1 MRYRTDIVPRD
12 PMWFERAKLSRHHE
26 RRFAPFERHGRGPAS
41 FSRPRA
47 GQRVGV
53 FAATRTYRTRPVGC
67 PAGLIPGVLA
77 LYPQSRDG
85 SRTRSRSSFPSAGP
99 ESVAPGPQEPVYWWL
114 LPSSA
119 CARAA
124 VNQETAQ
131 EGKTGCHT
139 VKVNENRCSF
149 SSLSLARVALE
160 GGGSVP
166 CTATADDVN
175 EHTVSYQ

>member
-1 MRYRTDIVPRD
+1 MRAGLSRTDIVPRD
-12 PMWFERAKLSRHHE
+12 PM
-26 RRFAPFERHGRGPAS
+26 HGRGPVS
-41 FSRPRA
+41 FSRPR
-47 GQRVGV
+47 VGRGLSGPPSTV
-53 FAATRTYRTRPVGC
+53 AVDC
-67 PAGLIPGVLA
+67 SAGLIPGGLA

-85 SRTRSRSSFPSAGP
+85 SRTRSRSSFPSTGP
-99 ESVAPGPQEPVYWWL
+99 ESVAFGPQEPVYLWL

-149 SSLSLARVALE
+149 SPCRSLGSHLREVAPRPAPLPLTTQTDVL
-160 GGGSVP
+160 S
-166 CTATADDVN
+166 ATND
-175 EHTVSYQ
+175 